1 MLYKPHES
9 MKRRKRARLAGEPDV
24 GPPAPALRGAPER
37 VASFVRTG
45 VAIFLVALIVR
56 LVHLRQMKD
65 TLLFSV
71 LMGDSKGYDDWARR
85 IAAGDWIGGEVFYQ
99 APLYPYFLAVVYAI
113 AGHDLFVVRLIQA
126 LLGAL
131 ACVALGYAAAR
142 LVSRSAG
149 LVAGLMLAL
158 YAPAIFFDGLI
169 QKSILDIV
177 LVCLALAVIGSIV
190 AGRDDRRSW
199 VLLGLILGA
208 LILTRE
214 NAIVWAA
221 CLLAWAVIRP
231 RTESSQM
238 VPAALVFVGLAVVL
252 APVATRNYAVGGG
265 FHLTTSQLGTNLFIG
280 NNPEADGSYVSLRAG
295 RGSPEYERVDAT
307 ELAEQ
312 ATGRRLT
319 PGEVSSYWTDRAL
332 TFIREQPAEWM
343 ALMLRKIRLLASA
356 TETIDTES
364 LESHAEHST
373 VLAAA
378 AVVWHFGILIPLAA
392 IGAVM
397 LWPRRR
403 RIGVI
408 YAMLIAYAASVVAFF
423 VVARYRYPLVPLLII
438 FGAAGVTGLRTFAAI
453 ASRRRL
459 VITGIAAAVITVIAF
474 WPLHTAASQR
484 AITENNLGAALQEAG
499 RTDEAIDRYRRALD
513 LDAGYTPALNNL
525 GTALRTA
532 GRTGEAIDVYERAL
546 MRQPDAPGLHY
557 NLANAMMSQGRTSDA
572 IDHFRQALALNP
584 RLVEARTNLG
594 LALEAEGRLDEAI
607 GEWRQVLAL
616 DDESAPAHSNLGN
629 ALISRGAMSEGI
641 DHLRRAIELAP
652 GSPTTHY
659 DLGSALIEARAF
671 DLATP
676 ALREALR
683 LKPDYAEAHNNL
695 GIALASQGQLEEA
708 VRHWREALRLK
719 PDLADAQRNLALATG
734 YR

>member
-1 MLYKPHES
+1 
-9 MKRRKRARLAGEPDV
+9 MKRRKRARVAGEPDA
-24 GPPAPALRGAPER
+24 GPAVPALRGAPEG

-56 LVHLRQMKD
+56 LVHLWQLKD

-71 LMGDSKGYDDWARR
+71 LMGDSRGYDDWARQ
-85 IAAGDWIGGEVFYQ
+85 IAAGDWIGQEVFYQ

-126 LLGAL
+126 ALGAV
-131 ACVALGYAAAR
+131 AGVALGYATAR

-190 AGRDDRRSW
+190 ADRDGRRSW

-214 NAIVWAA
+214 NAIVLAA
-221 CLLAWAVIRP
+221 CVLAWAVVRQ
-231 RTESSQM
+231 RTESSRM
-238 VPAALVFVGLAVVL
+238 LPAGLVLVGLVVVL

-280 NNPEADGSYVSLRAG
+280 NNPAADGSYVSLRPG

-343 ALMLRKIRLLASA
+343 TLMLRKIRLLASA

-364 LESHAEHST
+364 LESHAEHSNL
-373 VLAAA
+373 LAAVS
-378 AVVWHFGILIPLAA
+378 VVWHFGILLPLA
-392 IGAVM
+392 IVGAVM
-397 LWPRRR
+397 LWPERR

-423 VVARYRYPLVPLLII
+423 VVARYRYPLVPLLVV
-438 FGAAGVTGLRTFAAI
+438 FGAAGVTGLRSFAAI

-459 VITGIAAAVITVIAF
+459 VITGIAAAVITVSAF
-474 WPLHTAASQR
+474 WPLHTAASRR

-499 RTDEAIDRYRRALD
+499 RTDDAIARYLRALD

-532 GRTGEAIDVYERAL
+532 GRTGEAIEVYERAL
-546 MRQPDAPGLHY
+546 VRQPAAPGLHY
-557 NLANAMMSQGRTSDA
+557 NLANAMMSQGRRSDA
-572 IDHFRQALALNP
+572 IDHFRQALAINP

-594 LALEAEGRLDEAI
+594 LALEADGKIDEAI
-607 GEWRQVLAL
+607 VEWRQVLAL

-629 ALISRGAMSEGI
+629 ALVSRGAMSEGI
-641 DHLRRAIELAP
+641 GHLRRAIELAP
-652 GSPTTHY
+652 DSPTTHY
-659 DLGSALIEARAF
+659 DLGSALLEARAF
-671 DLATP
+671 DLAAP

-695 GIALASQGQLEEA
+695 GIALASQGKVEDA

-719 PDLADAQRNLALATG
+719 PGLADAQRNLALATG
-734 YR
+734 VR

>member
-1 MLYKPHES
+1 
-9 MKRRKRARLAGEPDV
+9 LAGEPDV
-24 GPPAPALRGAPER
+24 GPAVPALRGAPEG
-37 VASFVRTG
+37 VASLIRTG
-45 VAIFLVALIVR
+45 VAIFLVALVVR
-56 LVHLRQMKD
+56 LVHLWQMKD

-71 LMGDSKGYDDWARR
+71 LMGDSKGYDDWARQ
-85 IAAGDWIGGEVFYQ
+85 IAAGDWIGQEVFYQ

-126 LLGAL
+126 VLGAV
-131 ACVALGYAAAR
+131 ACVALGYATER

-169 QKSILDIV
+169 QKSILDIL

-190 AGRDDRRSW
+190 AGRDDRQSW

-214 NAIVWAA
+214 NAIVLAA
-221 CLLAWAVIRP
+221 CVLAWAVIRQ
-231 RTESSQM
+231 RRESSRM
-238 VPAALVFVGLAVVL
+238 LPAALVLVGLAVVL
-252 APVATRNYAVGGG
+252 APVAARNYAVGGG

-280 NNPEADGSYVSLRAG
+280 NHPGADGSYVSLRPG

-373 VLAAA
+373 LLAAA
-378 AVVWHFGILIPLAA
+378 AVVWHFGILIPVAA
-392 IGAVM
+392 IGAMM
-397 LWPRRR
+397 LWPKRR

-423 VVARYRYPLVPLLII
+423 VVARYRYPMVPLLVI
-438 FGAAGVTGLRTFAAI
+438 FGAAGVTGLRSFAAI

-459 VITGIAAAVITVIAF
+459 MITGIAAAVITVIAF
-474 WPLHTAASQR
+474 WPPRTAASQR

-499 RTDEAIDRYRRALD
+499 RTDEAIDRYLRALA

-532 GRTGEAIDVYERAL
+532 GRSGEAIDVYERAL
-546 MRQPDAPGLHY
+546 ERQPDAPGLHY

-572 IDHFRQALALNP
+572 IDHFRQALAINP
-584 RLVEARTNLG
+584 RLIEARTNLG
-594 LALEAEGRLDEAI
+594 LALEADGKIDEAI
-607 GEWRQVLAL
+607 VEWRQVLTL

-629 ALISRGAMSEGI
+629 ALISRGAMTEGI
-641 DHLRRAIELAP
+641 GHLRRAVELAP

-659 DLGSALIEARAF
+659 DLGSALLEARAF
-671 DLATP
+671 DLAAS

-695 GIALASQGQLEEA
+695 GIALASQGKVEDA